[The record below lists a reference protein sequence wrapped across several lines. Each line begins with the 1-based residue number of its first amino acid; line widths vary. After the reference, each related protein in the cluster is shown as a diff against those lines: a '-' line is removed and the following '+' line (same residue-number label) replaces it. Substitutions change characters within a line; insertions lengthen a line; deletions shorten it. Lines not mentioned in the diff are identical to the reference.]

1 MQSRSDSGTRARIG
15 SAVVVEDDAA
25 MAGTLVDALGEIG
38 YFPVHVQSV
47 GEARATLDETKPDLL
62 LLDLNLVDG
71 FGADL
76 LEWLAGDPTAP
87 VVVIV
92 SGFALAPMV
101 AARYSVAH
109 VQKPFALETLLEAI
123 EDARTC
129 ERRPK
134 KVGA

>member
-25 MAGTLVDALGEIG
+25 MATTLADALNELG

-47 GEARATLDETKPDLL
+47 EKARETLDQTKPDLL

-76 LEWLAGDPTAP
+76 LEALAGDPTAP

-101 AARYSVAH
+101 AARYSVPH
-109 VQKPFALETLLEAI
+109 VQKPFALDTLLDAI
-123 EDARTC
+123 EDARAS